1 MTVIH
6 INQNNFEKE
15 VQNSSKPVI
24 IDFWASWC
32 GPCKMM
38 APVFEELS
46 TEYEGTLKFAKL
58 STEEEPMLASQFGIQ
73 GIPTLAV
80 FQNGKEVQR
89 IVGFAPKEVMKQKID
104 EILESVK

>member
-1 MTVIH
+1 MAIIH
-6 INQNNFEKE
+6 LNENNFEKE
-15 VQNSSKPVI
+15 VKNSSVPVI

-46 TEYEGTLKFAKL
+46 NEFEGTLKFAKL

-80 FQNGKEVQR
+80 FLKGKEVNR
-89 IVGFAPKEVMKQKID
+89 IVGFAPKQVMKQKIN
-104 EILESVK
+104 EILEAM